1 MLKSLTCVSFFYK
14 IYKTKV
20 VTGFDNYASVIGCRS
35 ARSAVAYS
43 NVTEKTKF
51 ELYASAICLKPHLR

>member
-51 ELYASAICLKPHLR
+51 EL